1 MLASPRKGKHMSI
14 WDSPELNISKK
25 YVNFEAIGD
34 SAAGVVTEVGLQTW
48 SDGTFAPR
56 VTLSDE
62 SGEKTITAGQIRLKI
77 ALTEKRPEVGDYLK
91 VTLTNIED
99 RGSGKMLKHFQ
110 VDVTKPS
117 FTPPF

>member
-1 MLASPRKGKHMSI
+1 MSI

-25 YVNFEAIGD
+25 YVNFENIGD
-34 SAAGVVTEVGLQTW
+34 SVEGVVTEVGLQNW
-48 SDGTFAPR
+48 SDGTFAPKI
-56 VTLSDE
+56 TLSNNLDE
-62 SGEKTITAGQIRLKI
+62 KIITAGQIKLKI

-110 VDVTKPS
+110 VDVTKS
-117 FTPPF
+117 SSTSTL